1 MGMIIY
7 LFHALCRTISE
18 IVTYIFIQI
27 NKVLKYDKKFDYFI
41 ATLFLLTSGSVCWI
55 SALRPAGAYIFLLL
69 VAVINVLREKRKLNK
84 SWHFILIILVMCL
97 INAIILQR
105 RYEDN
110 SMLGYI
116 VSITAAYLIISQYDF
131 YYFVKL
137 LTNVLVVILVI
148 GIPVYLLCSLGLIPY
163 HLVYTIRGPSL
174 MSGYIFTIGWLY
186 PFGRFAGIW
195 HEPGACQI
203 ILNAILWLNY
213 KKIQHWN
220 LTRYDKI
227 KFTIIIIGIL
237 LTQSTGGYL
246 VLITFFAAIGLTT
259 KIRNRHRIII
269 YLFLCF
275 SMICTVIALYNN
287 DVIQKKLFVESS
299 QESVSKRIRMQ
310 DAMSLIKTA
319 NDYPIIG
326 AGIGTDLLNRT
337 SKGYGNITSS
347 SGLLHFTA
355 SLGYPWLILFL
366 LFCFLRIRNMDIG
379 TASWFMFASIIM
391 LETNENFIEYPITNL
406 FIFKFHSYNIEPY
419 TSAESIQDKV
429 KI

>member
-1 MGMIIY
+1 MEMIIY
-7 LFHALCRTISE
+7 LFQAIYRTLSE
-18 IVTYIFIQI
+18 IIAYFLIKI

-41 ATLFLLTSGSVCWI
+41 ATLFILTSGSVFWV
-55 SALRPAGAYIFLLL
+55 SALRPARAYIFLLL
-69 VAVINVLREKRKLNK
+69 IAAINVVRKKRNLNK
-84 SWHFILIILVMCL
+84 SWHFILIVVVMCI

-116 VSITAAYLIISQYDF
+116 VCIIAAYLIISQYDF

-137 LTNVLVVILVI
+137 LTNVLVVILAF
-148 GIPVYLLCSLGLIPY
+148 GIPIYLLCSFGLLPY
-163 HLVYTIRGPSL
+163 HLVETNRGPSL
-174 MSGYIFTIGWLY
+174 MSGYIFTIGLLY
-186 PFGRFAGIW
+186 PFGRFSGIW

-203 ILNAILWLNY
+203 ILNTILWLNF
-213 KKIQHWN
+213 KKIQNWD
-220 LTRYDKI
+220 LTKHDKI

-237 LTQSTGGYL
+237 LSQSTGGYL
-246 VLITFFAAIGLTT
+246 VLISFLAAIGLTT
-259 KIRNRHRIII
+259 KIRNRHRIVI

-310 DAMSLIKTA
+310 DAISLIKTA

-326 AGIGTDLLNRT
+326 AGIGTDLLNKT
-337 SKGYGNITSS
+337 SKSYGNRTSS

-355 SLGYPWLILFL
+355 SLGYPWLALFL
-366 LFCFLRIRNMDIG
+366 IFCFLRIRNMDIG
-379 TASWFMFASIIM
+379 MASWFLFASIIM
-391 LETNENFIEYPITNL
+391 LETNENYIEYPISSL
-406 FIFKFHSYNIEPY
+406 FIFKFHSYNSKLF
-419 TSAESIQDKV
+419 TNAELMQNQV
-429 KI
+429 TL

>member
-7 LFHALCRTISE
+7 LFQAIYRTISDL
-18 IVTYIFIQI
+18 VTYIFIQI
-27 NKVLKYDKKFDYFI
+27 DKVLKYDKKIDYFI

-69 VAVINVLREKRKLNK
+69 VAVINVLRKKRKLNK
-84 SWHFILIILVMCL
+84 SWHFILIVVVMCL
-97 INAIILQR
+97 INAITLQR
-105 RYEDN
+105 KYEDN

-116 VSITAAYLIISQYDF
+116 VCITAAYLIISQYEF
-131 YYFVKL
+131 NYFVKL

-148 GIPVYLLCSLGLIPY
+148 GIPIYLLCSFGIIPY

-174 MSGYIFTIGWLY
+174 LCGYIFTYGLLY

-213 KKIQHWN
+213 KKIQNWDLSKH
-220 LTRYDKI
+220 DKI

-246 VLITFFAAIGLTT
+246 VFLTFLLAIGFTT

-275 SMICTVIALYNN
+275 SMICTVILLYNN

-299 QESVSKRIRMQ
+299 QESLSKRTRTE
-310 DAMSLIKTA
+310 DAVSLIKTA

-326 AGIGTDLLNRT
+326 AGIGTDLLFMT
-337 SKGYGNITSS
+337 SKDYGNISSS

-355 SLGYPWLILFL
+355 SLGYPWLVLFL
-366 LFCFLRIRNMDIG
+366 IFCFLRIKNMDIG
-379 TASWFMFASIIM
+379 MASWFLFASIIM
-391 LETNENFIEYPITNL
+391 LEANENYIEYPITSL
-406 FIFKFHSYNIEPY
+406 FIFKFHSYNYKLY
-419 TSAESIQDKV
+419 TKGINTR
-429 KI
+429 KIIL